1 MGVQMRCMGKLGII
15 NKIWE
20 KHMTRR
26 EMREAAFTL
35 IFAQILNKID
45 PEEVIAAASEIDDM
59 KLNEAAKKLFK
70 DVVIKSDALDEII
83 SNYSRTRII
92 ARIPTS
98 SLAILRLALY
108 EILYDESMPMNVA
121 ISEAVLL
128 SKKYSDDADVSF
140 INGVLGAY
148 SRDCNEKG
156 KIQDE

>member
-1 MGVQMRCMGKLGII
+1 
-15 NKIWE
+15 
-20 KHMTRR
+20 MTRR

-35 IFAQILNKID
+35 IFAQILNKSD
-45 PEEVIAAASEIDDM
+45 PEEVTAAASEIDDF
-59 KLNEAAKKLFK
+59 KLNDVAKNLFS
-70 DVVIKSDALDEII
+70 DVVLKASEIDDII
-83 SNYSRTRII
+83 SKYSRTRTI

-108 EILYDESMPMNVA
+108 EIIYDESMPMNVA

-140 INGVLGAY
+140 VNGVLGAY
-148 SRDCNEKG
+148 SRDCEQKG

>member
-1 MGVQMRCMGKLGII
+1 
-15 NKIWE
+15 
-20 KHMTRR
+20 MTRR

-35 IFAQILNKID
+35 IFAQILNKSD
-45 PEEVIAAASEIDDM
+45 PEEVIAAASEIDDF
-59 KLNEAAKKLFK
+59 KLNDVAKNLFS
-70 DVVIKSDALDEII
+70 DVVLKASEIDDII
-83 SNYSRTRII
+83 SKYSRTRTI

-108 EILYDESMPMNVA
+108 EIIYDESMPMNVA

-140 INGVLGAY
+140 VNGVLGAY
-148 SRDCNEKG
+148 SRDCEQKG

>member
-1 MGVQMRCMGKLGII
+1 
-15 NKIWE
+15 
-20 KHMTRR
+20 MTRR

-35 IFAQILNKID
+35 IFAQILNKSE
-45 PEEVIAAASEIDDM
+45 PEEVIAAASEIDDL
-59 KLNEAAKKLFK
+59 KLNDVAKNLFK
-70 DVVIKSDALDEII
+70 DVVIKADDLDDII
-83 SNYSRTRII
+83 GKYSRTRTI

-108 EILYDESMPMNVA
+108 EIIYDESMPMNVA

-148 SRDCNEKG
+148 SRDCDEKG